1 MAAVTLSATC
11 GCQNRWKQ
19 LWAADSPPLETWDCP
34 HLSTCARSPPPGQA
48 PGPHMDCSI
57 RSFRKQHRALCRPP
71 PAPSRQRYSN
81 LQRSPSL
88 VPHPPGRGAKAV
100 AQLVLCRAL
109 GVQGA
114 PELLQQAPIVLTT

>member
-11 GCQNRWKQ
+11 
-19 LWAADSPPLETWDCP
+19 S
-34 HLSTCARSPPPGQA
+34 ARTAGNSSGLQTAHPRDL
-48 PGPHMDCSI
+48 GPHICLPVLEAHPQDRLLGPTRRLFI

-88 VPHPPGRGAKAV
+88 VPHPQAEGQKAV

-109 GVQGA
+109 GVQG
-114 PELLQQAPIVLTT
+114 PDCCSRPPLS